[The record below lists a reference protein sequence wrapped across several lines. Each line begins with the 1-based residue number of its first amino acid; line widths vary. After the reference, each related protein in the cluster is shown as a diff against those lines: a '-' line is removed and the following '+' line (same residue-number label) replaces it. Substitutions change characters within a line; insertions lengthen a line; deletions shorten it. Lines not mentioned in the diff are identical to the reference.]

1 MRGLALLAI
10 VGAVVL
16 GPVAAQADERVS
28 GECLI
33 SVGGRTYLDGPCRI
47 TLYPGGGFQAGGRG
61 RGAYFA
67 TVDID
72 SASGGATSF
81 WNGVDA
87 ESHAHDPLGTVV
99 RQGGCWVNSNARVC
113 AWRPGTRP
121 RAEAPA
127 PSLPPKT
134 AWMAG
139 GPKIDV
145 PIVIGG
151 SEKFDACL
159 GAGHVVGLDPKGDG
173 FLSVRSGPGGK
184 PYAELD
190 RLFNGNEVAICDE
203 KGPWLGVVYGPRS
216 MDCNTG
222 TPWPTRMPYTG
233 PCKAGW
239 IHSRYVK
246 VTAG

>member
-1 MRGLALLAI
+1 MASWPSRFSEAWMRGLALLAI

-99 RQGGCWVNSNARVC
+99 RQGGCWVNSNERVC

-121 RAEAPA
+121 RAEAQRRPPGALPA
-127 PSLPPKT
+127 RRARQPSYAALPP
-134 AWMAG
+134 
-139 GPKIDV
+139 
-145 PIVIGG
+145 
-151 SEKFDACL
+151 S
-159 GAGHVVGLDPKGDG
+159 
-173 FLSVRSGPGGK
+173 RSGPTW
-184 PYAELD
+184 A
-190 RLFNGNEVAICDE
+190 RLWQAPPGCCRRRRAT
-203 KGPWLGVVYGPRS
+203 WS
-216 MDCNTG
+216 
-222 TPWPTRMPYTG
+222 
-233 PCKAGW
+233 
-239 IHSRYVK
+239 S
-246 VTAG
+246 